1 MIGIRVNT
9 ADEQQSGGFLS
20 CRGRLLD
27 CLPIFFNERLQFVAL
42 LGVLFAQPD
51 HFSND
56 FYVEAVALGFQVNFL
71 FCVGEFFDLLLDV
84 LNALNDGAKLITCN
98 ASGPLWFTPRQ
109 HAPAKVGH

>member
-1 MIGIRVNT
+1 MLHSDIRSRDDKYLAGKANT
-9 ADEQQSGGFLS
+9 VGEQQSGGFFS
-20 CRGRLLD
+20 SRGRLLD

-71 FCVGEFFDLLLDV
+71 LGIC
-84 LNALNDGAKLITCN
+84 T
-98 ASGPLWFTPRQ
+98 
-109 HAPAKVGH
+109 